1 MMHVHPYDAETLKQ
15 MLAETD
21 AVEAAVRE
29 SVRDALLM
37 HKRLGNPV
45 ATWQDGKVVLI
56 PADQIPRRKGD
67 ASGSVE
73 ICLLLAKPG

>member
-1 MMHVHPYDAETLKQ
+1 MIQFHAYDPQTLAHL
-15 MLAETD
+15 LAEAD

-45 ATWQDGKVVLI
+45 ATWEDGRVVWV
-56 PADQIPRRKGD
+56 PAHEITVDDGDPPR
-67 ASGSVE
+67 
-73 ICLLLAKPG
+73 